1 LGDDGSDEKLEYI
14 GHQFSSFWQLGR
26 LWREPQRVFGRNR
39 IQEVESNMYC
49 SSCGTSIA
57 HGLAYCNHCGGKLI
71 QAQTSLDQA
80 QLFPDSLIWAI
91 VTVFITGL
99 GAIIGLMALMKAELH
114 FDIGIIL
121 FITLLSFALM
131 TAIEGVLVWLL
142 INRSRVGRTAGEID
156 QKQRDTH
163 ALGDAPPR
171 QLAEPLPSVTE
182 HTTRTFEPV
191 YEKRK

>member
-1 LGDDGSDEKLEYI
+1 
-14 GHQFSSFWQLGR
+14 
-26 LWREPQRVFGRNR
+26 
-39 IQEVESNMYC
+39 MYC
-49 SSCGTSIA
+49 SSCGTSIT

-71 QAQTSLDQA
+71 QAQTSLAQT

-91 VTVFITGL
+91 VSVFIVGL
-99 GAIIGLMALMKAELH
+99 GAIMGLMALMKAELH

-142 INRSRVGRTAGEID
+142 ISRSRVRKTAGEID
-156 QKQRDTH
+156 QKQKNTSE
-163 ALGDAPPR
+163 LSEAPVR
-171 QLAEPLPSVTE
+171 QLQPVPSVTE
-182 HTTRTFEPV
+182 EPTRTFEPV

>member
-1 LGDDGSDEKLEYI
+1 MNHPPTAVGGIYP
-14 GHQFSSFWQLGR
+14 QRR
-26 LWREPQRVFGRNR
+26 LSNSREIEREPQLSFGRNR
-39 IQEVESNMYC
+39 IQEVEPNMYC
-49 SSCGTSIA
+49 SSCGTSIG

-71 QAQTSLDQA
+71 QPQTGLDQT
-80 QLFPDSLIWAI
+80 QLFPDSLVWAI
-91 VTVFITGL
+91 VSVFIIGL

-121 FITLLSFALM
+121 FFTLLSFALM

-142 INRSRVGRTAGEID
+142 ISRSRGRKAARQID
-156 QKQRDTH
+156 PKQKDTKELSE
-163 ALGDAPPR
+163 ASLR
-171 QLAEPLPSVTE
+171 QLAEPVPSVTE